1 MKRFTENPI
10 LKYAAIGVVAFVA
23 IMLVLALTSCT
34 PTMVPATHLT
44 MEDWETALEGSVLTI
59 TERYEQTGI
68 LKLASMIG
76 ARRGTGYSTGEV
88 GFGVYEYKDA
98 SAAKVSQ
105 PLMDQFNS
113 VTNGNLKLYHTRGS
127 LNDFQAVRELFE
139 GF

>member
-1 MKRFTENPI
+1 MKQCNPI
-10 LKYAAIGVVAFVA
+10 RYTAAGVVAFVV
-23 IMLVLALTSCT
+23 IMLVLALTSCAA
-34 PTMVPATHLT
+34 PATHLT